1 MSTVGKKH
9 GKKRVLG
16 LVRQDRILAARELGE
31 RGLHRQLLTRLT
43 REGALVRIARGRY
56 SLPNHPVTENHGLA
70 LAAAAVPRGV
80 ICLLSALSF
89 HGVGTQLPADVWLAI
104 DRRARRPALQYPRLR
119 VVRFGGRALQEGV
132 ETHRIEGVSV
142 RIYGVAK
149 TLADLFKYRNK
160 IGMDVVLE
168 ALHDAW
174 RNRRFTMD
182 EVDHHARV
190 CRVERVMRPYLES
203 LVA

>member
-1 MSTVGKKH
+1 MAIPRKGQLL
-9 GKKRVLG
+9 R
-16 LVRQDRILAARELGE
+16 LVRRRGILGAREASE
-31 RGLHRQLLTRLT
+31 RGFHRQLLTRLT
-43 REGALVRIARGRY
+43 REGTLVRVARGCY
-56 SLPNHPVTENHGLA
+56 ATPDHSPTESHGLA
-70 LAAAAVPRGV
+70 VASAAVPRGV

-89 HGVGTQLPADVWLAI
+89 HGVGTQLPREIWIAI
-104 DRRARRPALQYPRLR
+104 DGRARRPAHRGLPVR
-119 VVRFGGRALQEGV
+119 VVRFGGKAFTEGV
-132 ETHRIEGVSV
+132 QTNRIEGQTV
-142 RIYGVAK
+142 RVYGVAK

-174 RNRRFTMD
+174 RSRRFTMD
-182 EVDHHARV
+182 ELDRYARI

>member
-1 MSTVGKKH
+1 MGAVG
-9 GKKRVLG
+9 RTRL
-16 LVRQDRILAARELGE
+16 LRMVRQRGIVAAHELGE
-31 RGLHRQLLTRLT
+31 RGIHRQLLTRLT
-43 REGALVRIARGRY
+43 REGALVRVARGRY
-56 SLPNHPVTENHGLA
+56 SVPDHPVTENHGLA
-70 LAAAAVPRGV
+70 LVAAAVPRGV

-89 HGVGTQLPADVWLAI
+89 HGVGTQLPSEVWIAM
-104 DRRARRPALQYPRLR
+104 DRHARRPALRYPRLR
-119 VVRFGGRALQEGV
+119 VVRFGGKALSEGV
-132 ETHRIEGVSV
+132 NTHRLEGQSV

-174 RNRRFTMD
+174 RSRRFTMD
-182 EVDHHARV
+182 EIDRFARV

-203 LVA
+203 LTV

>member
-1 MSTVGKKH
+1 MRVA
-9 GKKRVLG
+9 GKKRL
-16 LVRQDRILAARELGE
+16 LRIVRQRGILAAGELGE
-31 RGLHRQLLTRLT
+31 RGLHRQLLTRMT
-43 REGALVRIARGRY
+43 REGALVRVARGRY
-56 SLPNHPVTENHGLA
+56 ILPNHPATENHGLA
-70 LAAAAVPRGV
+70 LTAAIIPRGV

-89 HGVGTQLPADVWLAI
+89 HGVGTQLPADVWVAI

-119 VVRFGGRALQEGV
+119 VVRFGGRALEEGV
-132 ETHRIEGVSV
+132 ETHGIEGQSV

-182 EVDHHARV
+182 EIDRYARV
-190 CRVERVMRPYLES
+190 CRVERAMGPYLES